1 MPSPLRICPELLNRS
16 ALSCAECSM
25 VCWRSAFSQ
34 VYLPFHLLDNLK
46 SIKNIV
52 ATVGKHPLQWAITF
66 SVAFFHYVIGLTSWI
81 NDEHSSWTRL
91 TSLYDS
97 CLPFHSTSTA
107 QVAQALLHL
116 LGLFWLSLIVQCKVQ
131 KCGLDA
137 VLWEFCRFQCWD
149 SWIQE
154 HQLHGL
160 GRGRSGQGIS
170 TLLSLQLPPCF
181 CLDLWWTFPACGCK
195 QLCQSCL
202 FGASWHHE

>member
-16 ALSCAECSM
+16 AVSCAECSM
-25 VCWRSAFSQ
+25 VCWRYAFSQ
-34 VYLPFHLLDNLK
+34 VYQPFRLLDNIK

-66 SVAFFHYVIGLTSWI
+66 SVAFFHYVIGLTSRI
-81 NDEHSSWTRL
+81 NDEHFSWTRL

-116 LGLFWLSLIVQCKVQ
+116 LGLFWLSLIVQCEFP

-137 VLWEFCRFQCWD
+137 VIVGVSQVSMLRQLNTRTSASQSGMWEVRTRYLNSPFLIIT
-149 SWIQE
+149 SM
-154 HQLHGL
+154 
-160 GRGRSGQGIS
+160 
-170 TLLSLQLPPCF
+170 LLSWSVV
-181 CLDLWWTFPACGCK
+181 DI
-195 QLCQSCL
+195 SCL
-202 FGASWHHE
+202 WM